1 MFVRLFV
8 RSFVLSFVFSFV
20 RLVGWS
26 VGRSVGQSVGRSVGR
41 SVSRSVSHVKPASHS
56 LEASEAR
63 PETSLKSDPANK
75 EFWSKCRQ
83 ETSEIMNAHP
93 KMQGGLRVRAHNAS
107 LPAPRG
113 GHPRP

>member
-1 MFVRLFV
+1 M
-8 RSFVLSFVFSFV
+8 
-20 RLVGWS
+20 W
-26 VGRSVGQSVGRSVGR
+26 
-41 SVSRSVSHVKPASHS
+41 PASAMPGRREYGAPVLDARRSPEPRMPHMRVP
-56 LEASEAR
+56 LNRRYTVEASEAR